1 MNRFCILFL
10 FIIPIISYSNE
21 NRSCLDSA
29 LKCGKYTEK
38 YISILERNC
47 SNENMAYL
55 GVAYIMKSNHAS
67 FPFTK
72 LKYFYKGKRIL
83 EKAISLFPNN
93 VEYIYFRYEIQ
104 IKIPKGLG
112 YNNIKED
119 QQILKKFISNP
130 ENLKKDRAL
139 YYQISK
145 ILN

>member
-1 MNRFCILFL
+1 MIRFCLLFL
-10 FIIPIISYSNE
+10 IVFPLTGYSNE

-29 LKCGKYTEK
+29 LKCEKFTEK
-38 YISILERNC
+38 YINRLENKC
-47 SNENMAYL
+47 TNENMAYL

-72 LKYFYKGKRIL
+72 LKYFYKGKKML
-83 EKAISLFPNN
+83 ERAISIFPNN
-93 VEYIYFRYEIQ
+93 IEYIYYRYEIQ

-130 ENLKKDRAL
+130 DNLKKDRAL
-139 YYQISK
+139 FIQISK
-145 ILN
+145 VIN